1 MQPKTVFWFITRV
14 IYLTC
19 AMLFCF
25 AVGTFGSGLAP
36 ISMLTEAAQGSSEA
50 ASGMSPWQAFV
61 PLLIYSF
68 VIACLFG
75 YIVHRSR
82 WHGLK
87 LAVFIFVSFFGV
99 MTVVGQ
105 LESLLFLQD
114 QLPAG
119 MVGKIF
125 LQGVILAG
133 LFSPLA
139 VMIMGKTKRP
149 RVAERAKPR
158 RDVPLSEWLW
168 KVVFI
173 GFAYLIL
180 YLVFGYFVAWKS
192 PVLQQYYGGT
202 DPGNFFVHLL
212 NLWNTSPYV
221 FPFQIARGLLWMLFA
236 LPIIRMHKGG
246 KLEVAFTLAL
256 LLAFWSFQLL
266 IPNPFMPAEVARV
279 HLVEIFGSNFIFGFI
294 IGLLLTP

>member
-1 MQPKTVFWFITRV
+1 MKHSSIWFITRA
-14 IYLTC
+14 IFLTC

-36 ISMLTEAAQGSSEA
+36 VSMLTEAAQGPAEGA
-50 ASGMSPWQAFV
+50 AGMSPWQAFV

-68 VIACLFG
+68 LIACLFG
-75 YIVHRSR
+75 YIIYRSR

-87 LAVFIFVSFFGV
+87 LAIFIFVSFFGI
-99 MTVVGQ
+99 MTVAGQ

-133 LFSPLA
+133 LFSPFA
-139 VMIMGKTKRP
+139 VMIMGKTKQP
-149 RVAERAKPR
+149 GVAEEAKQRPG
-158 RDVPLSEWLW
+158 VPLPEWIW
-168 KVVFI
+168 KVLVI
-173 GFAYLIL
+173 GVVYLIV
-180 YLVFGYFVAWKS
+180 YLLFGYYVAWKS

-202 DPGNFFVHLL
+202 DPGNFFVHLS

-246 KLEVAFTLAL
+246 KLEVAITLAL

-266 IPNPFMPAEVARV
+266 IPNPYMPAEVARV
-279 HLVEIFGSNFIFGFI
+279 HLVEIFSSNFIFGFI
-294 IGLLLTP
+294 IGILLG